1 MTLATRPRPSP
12 VTAAASTFVAEH
24 RARAEALGSELA
36 ELVQDPEAFLE
47 TLCTG
52 LIAISDEEYRAG
64 IAFVA
69 PGIGPTVGVRN
80 PLQSAVRSGL
90 RRALRGVPPSV
101 LLMLA
106 DRLSREE
113 PGEIRWLSM
122 WLAGRALAA
131 DPERA
136 WQLLRRHARAASE
149 WISVDTLANY
159 FGQGILNEP
168 YRWAEIEQ
176 LVYSPSR
183 WERRLVGSTLATL
196 PFIDRSRGPGH
207 GRDPEVARRGLTILG
222 DLIGDAEPDVQ
233 KALSWA
239 LRSLTLV
246 DAEAVAAFCDRETA
260 IAAETDDGYRA
271 WVIRDALPKL
281 PPERATELRA
291 RLAGIRRRPGAE
303 PTSRGAAAAR
313 AFLEGAGLPA
323 PADLPEPPLR

>member
-1 MTLATRPRPSP
+1 VTLATRPRRTSLT
-12 VTAAASTFVAEH
+12 VASSAFVAEH
-24 RARAEALGSELA
+24 RARAEALGGDLA
-36 ELVQDPEAFLE
+36 ELVQDPEAFLA
-47 TLCTG
+47 TLRSG
-52 LIAISDEEYRAG
+52 LIALADEEYRAG
-64 IAFVA
+64 TAFVA
-69 PGIGPTVGVRN
+69 PGIGPTFGVRN

-90 RRALRGVPPSV
+90 RRRLRSIPPSV

-149 WISVDTLANY
+149 WISVDTLASY
-159 FGQGILNEP
+159 FGQGILNEQ

-176 LVYSPSR
+176 LVFSPSR

-196 PFIDRSRGPGH
+196 PFIDRSRAPGH
-207 GRDPEVARRGLTILG
+207 GRDPEVARRGLAIIG

-239 LRSLTLV
+239 LRSLSLV
-246 DAEAVAAFCDRETA
+246 DVDAVATFCERETGMA
-260 IAAETDDGYRA
+260 VEADDGYRA

-281 PPERATELRA
+281 PPELAAELRG
-291 RLAGIRRRPGAE
+291 RLGGIRRRPGGA
-303 PTSRGAAAAR
+303 PTSRGAAAAA
-313 AFLEGAGLPA
+313 AFLGGAGLPA
-323 PADLPEPPLR
+323 AADLPEPPL